1 VSEAGAAGASGGA
14 GAAGAADAAVRDLQ
28 VRDLLVELSEAF
40 TARDVE
46 RLLRQFSARAE
57 VMYAGSEDGEQAV
70 GPGPLRAL
78 LTAVLARPETYAFE
92 LRARHVVVVGAALAV
107 LATGTGTEIGPA
119 HEAGASETF
128 RYRVVG
134 TLVVEDSRWVWLLLS
149 GSEPGRE

>member
-1 VSEAGAAGASGGA
+1 MSEAGAAGGVGGV
-14 GAAGAADAAVRDLQ
+14 GAADVV
-28 VRDLLVELSEAF
+28 VRDLLVELSESFA
-40 TARDVE
+40 TRDVE